1 VSNELVSLRMLS
13 LGEVDAAV
21 VDMASASHIIQSE
34 GIGNLRVAGDTGFS
48 YSLSLASRSDWP
60 LLNRI
65 LEKGLAEIT
74 DTEAQAIRHDWITLE
89 QGAYVNRLVWI
100 GVLILLVV
108 AGVATVGVTLWN
120 RSLVRMVAKRSRELS
135 EELAE
140 RRQAEDALRL
150 SERRLL
156 EAQSIGR
163 IGDWEFDPQKRIF
176 TFSKE
181 MFELFERDPTGEPLS
196 LSEAMEYFAPENIP
210 LVKEYF
216 RHAFATGV
224 GWEHETAMNLPSGR
238 PTWHRS
244 IGRAVIDDQGKIIK
258 IHGVTQDITRSKQ
271 AEDSLRHALS
281 EKETLI
287 RELYHRTKNN
297 LQIVRSLMNLQAS
310 DVDSPETQA
319 IVKEMD
325 NRIRG
330 LALVHEMLYR
340 SGDLSQLNL
349 TEYLETLVRQVIL
362 NLWGLHSPVSAE
374 VTGEPL
380 PVTLDIASPC
390 GLVINELLSN
400 TFKYAFPD
408 GRNGD
413 IIIRTDS
420 DGPEN
425 LLLEYADTGVGLPE
439 GFDPRSQ
446 ETLGMQSIFAIVEQ
460 QLGGE
465 VSIENADG
473 LRWVMRIAVGHYTER
488 V

>member
-1 VSNELVSLRMLS
+1 
-13 LGEVDAAV
+13 
-21 VDMASASHIIQSE
+21 
-34 GIGNLRVAGDTGFS
+34 
-48 YSLSLASRSDWP
+48 
-60 LLNRI
+60 
-65 LEKGLAEIT
+65 
-74 DTEAQAIRHDWITLE
+74 
-89 QGAYVNRLVWI
+89 
-100 GVLILLVV
+100 
-108 AGVATVGVTLWN
+108 
-120 RSLVRMVAKRSRELS
+120 MVAKRSRELS

-349 TEYLETLVRQVIL
+349 TEYLETLVHQVIL